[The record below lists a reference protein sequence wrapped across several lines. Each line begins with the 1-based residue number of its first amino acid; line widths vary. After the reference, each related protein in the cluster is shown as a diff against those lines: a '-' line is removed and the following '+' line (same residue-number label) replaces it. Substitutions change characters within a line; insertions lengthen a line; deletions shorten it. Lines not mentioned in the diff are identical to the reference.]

1 VVVDGGHNAAGLS
14 AALAGMR
21 AVYGE
26 RPLGVVFGVL
36 REKDATSM
44 LAGLKGEANAIV
56 LTRPES
62 ERAADPAQVE
72 HVLLDRG
79 ERRALVVEDPVEAL
93 GVAVKAVREAAG
105 VVLVT
110 GSLSTAAPVLRWLR
124 EA

>member
-36 REKDATSM
+36 REKDAASM
-44 LAGLKGEANAIV
+44 LARLKGEADVIV

-62 ERAADPAQVE
+62 ERAADPVHLE
-72 HVLLDRG
+72 YGLLDRS
-79 ERRALVVEDPVEAL
+79 ERRAMVVEDPVEAL
-93 GVAVKAVREAAG
+93 GVTVKAVRSAAG

>member
-1 VVVDGGHNAAGLS
+1 MRS
-14 AALAGMR
+14 A
-21 AVYGE
+21 YGE

-36 REKDATSM
+36 REKDAASM
-44 LAGLKGEANAIV
+44 LAGLNGEADVIV

-62 ERAADPAQVE
+62 ERAADPAHLE
-72 HVLLDRG
+72 YSLPDRD
-79 ERRALVVEDPVEAL
+79 EKRSLVVEDPVEAL
-93 GVAVKAVREAAG
+93 DAAVEAVRDAAG